1 VFCSHLVAKV
11 YSDSGIDVL
20 DGYEPLKVTPG
31 RLAKSKKFV
40 DVTATTTY
48 TPAHIPAHLVQSNFV
63 TLSDQETARQEG
75 IYQDLVPFFEARAIA
90 VPNDWIKMLVFLADT
105 DQKEIQ
111 RELDQEMLRVL
122 AHNKY
127 FDLAGEAVD
136 LAISPLEQYISEKR
150 FQSLS
155 PTEVATDIRSLKQ
168 NLVALKRGLLAD
180 TDNADFYGDE
190 FEKNKLKTFQLL
202 SADKRRHCKLDR
214 RVIELTEK
222 LIDMLEEKAE

>member
-1 VFCSHLVAKV
+1 MLDVEHLLPGDVIFSTERAAESFLIRLGTRSPYSHAAIYLGHAQYAEAVGLGVRVRAVSTIVNEIVRVSRLRWDLGIDSADIAHRAADRVNAYLHSPNWTQGAILSVFRRAKVKERRGLFCSHLVAKV

-90 VPNDWIKMLVFLADT
+90 VPNDWIKMLV
-105 DQKEIQ
+105 I
-111 RELDQEMLRVL
+111 RVR
-122 AHNKY
+122 
-127 FDLAGEAVD
+127 
-136 LAISPLEQYISEKR
+136 ISCW
-150 FQSLS
+150 
-155 PTEVATDIRSLKQ
+155 
-168 NLVALKRGLLAD
+168 G
-180 TDNADFYGDE
+180 
-190 FEKNKLKTFQLL
+190 
-202 SADKRRHCKLDR
+202 
-214 RVIELTEK
+214 
-222 LIDMLEEKAE
+222 